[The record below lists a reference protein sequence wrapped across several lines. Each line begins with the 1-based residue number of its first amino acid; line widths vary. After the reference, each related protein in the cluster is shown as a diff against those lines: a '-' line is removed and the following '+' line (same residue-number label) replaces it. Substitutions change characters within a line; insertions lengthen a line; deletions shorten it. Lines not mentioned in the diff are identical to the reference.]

1 MWAVAAA
8 SVLVTI
14 LPAPGLA
21 RDLSDMIVILEDR
34 FEDGL
39 RRYDGQRGVWS
50 TLPRRGR
57 LMTNAA
63 EAVFLDRGVLP
74 AESDALLP
82 DLHVVTPEGLSLRTA
97 ALPEE
102 VLPAV
107 HAKMAATGQGDRA
120 RNIRFATSQI
130 NTSSTWSQT
139 YGYFEIRARL
149 PRGKGRWPAF
159 WMTFA
164 GPGWPPEIDV
174 FEAYGEGIR
183 RPTPKD
189 GLFKTAVIFDAY
201 DDKGE
206 KVHSVDLKNPHDA
219 DGPDPVAKP
228 RGKRDIYIFGEE
240 HRDHG
245 ADIYDSLHTY
255 AVEWGP
261 QEIVFY
267 FGKTREDLRE
277 IYRVPT
283 PEDAHVPMYVIAND
297 QFTARGGWW
306 SPREAVLAEV
316 LDPANDFLVE
326 SITIAALPPNV
337 TVEMVRGD
345 TPTTPHSSLITD
357 TPGDDIIAPGAGFD
371 VVTLTGGADEILLH
385 RGRESNVISGF
396 GEDDRLV
403 LQGFRFADVKDIL
416 ARLTQVGDDVWL
428 SAIVDPFWP
437 QTVVFRDTSV
447 DAFSEGQFELR

>member
-1 MWAVAAA
+1 MSTV
-8 SVLVTI
+8 
-14 LPAPGLA
+14 LPASGFA
-21 RDLSDMIVILEDR
+21 RDLSDLIVILEER

-50 TLPRRGR
+50 TLPRHGQ

-63 EAVFLDRGVLP
+63 ETVFLDRGVLP
-74 AESDALLP
+74 VESDGLLP
-82 DLHVVTPEGLSLRTA
+82 DLHVATPEGLSLRTA
-97 ALPEE
+97 RLPEA

-107 HAKMAATGQGDRA
+107 YERMTETGQGDRA
-120 RNIRFATSQI
+120 KDIRFATSQI
-130 NTSSTWSQT
+130 NTSATWAQT

-174 FEAYGEGIR
+174 FEAYGEGILS
-183 RPTPKD
+183 PTPKD

-201 DDKGE
+201 DEKGE
-206 KVHSVDLKNPHDA
+206 QTHSVDLQNPYDP
-219 DGPDPVAKP
+219 DGPDPEAKP
-228 RGKRDIYIFGEE
+228 RGKRNIYIFGQE

-267 FGKTREDLRE
+267 FGKTRADLRE

-306 SPREAVLAEV
+306 SPREDALDAV
-316 LDPANDFLVE
+316 LDPANDFFIQ
-326 SITIAALPPNV
+326 SITIAALKPSV
-337 TVEMVRGD
+337 TAEMVRGD
-345 TPTTPHSSLITD
+345 RPTTPHSSAITD
-357 TPGDDIIAPGAGFD
+357 TPGDDTIAPGAGFD
-371 VVTLTGGADEILLH
+371 VITLTGGADQILLH

-396 GEDDRLV
+396 SEDDRLI
-403 LQGFRFADVKDIL
+403 LKGYRFADADDVL

-428 SAIVDPFWP
+428 SAITAPFWP
-437 QTVVFRDTSV
+437 QTVIFRDTTV
-447 DAFSEGQFELR
+447 AAFSPEQFELR